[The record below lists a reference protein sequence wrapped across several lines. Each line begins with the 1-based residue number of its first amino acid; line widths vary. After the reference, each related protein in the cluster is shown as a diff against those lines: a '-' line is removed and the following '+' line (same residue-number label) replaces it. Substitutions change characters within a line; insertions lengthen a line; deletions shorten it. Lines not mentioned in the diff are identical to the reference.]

1 LDTINRKDKGVFAMK
16 NNNFLPFDVNVLSQI
31 ADLKETEYTN
41 ILVLSSLIELLIEK
55 GLITEQELSSK
66 ILQADQD
73 SLIDKLG
80 SLS

>member
-1 LDTINRKDKGVFAMK
+1 MK